1 MAVTYIK
8 VDVSKRLGA
17 DLRQTV
23 VHGAEFDERLH
34 RLKEVM
40 DTMIDGTDYSRIET
54 EFGLVAGQGQT
65 VYNLVA
71 GAAAG
76 TAATDIHQLLVRLG

>member
-8 VDVSKRLGA
+8 VDISKRLGA

-23 VHGAEFDERLH
+23 VHGAEFDERLN
-34 RLKEVM
+34 RLKDVM
-40 DTMIDGTDYSRIET
+40 ETMIDGTDYSRIET
-54 EFGLVAGQGQT
+54 EFGLTAGQGQT

-71 GAAAG
+71 GAVTD
-76 TAATDIHQLLVRLG
+76 TAAANIHQLLVRLG